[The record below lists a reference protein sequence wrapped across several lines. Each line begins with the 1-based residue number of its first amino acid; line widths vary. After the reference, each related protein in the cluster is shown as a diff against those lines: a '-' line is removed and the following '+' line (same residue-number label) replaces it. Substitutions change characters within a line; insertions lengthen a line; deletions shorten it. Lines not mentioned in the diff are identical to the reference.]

1 IEIARLYARRTKI
14 DIIVTP
20 FLTIVA
26 GYLIARFVGPAIG
39 DFMIGIGEFIGFA
52 TEQRPV
58 IMGILVAV
66 VFDVTLTA
74 PLSSAALAI
83 ILDISGLAAGAA
95 VIGCC
100 CQMGGRADAGS
111 RDNGASG

>member
-1 IEIARLYARRTKI
+1 RLYAGRMKI
-14 DIIVTP
+14 YISVTP

-26 GYLIARFVGPAIG
+26 GYLSARFVVLAIG

-52 TEQRPV
+52 TEQSPF

-66 VFDVTLTA
+66 VFGVTLTA
-74 PLSSAALAI
+74 LLSSAALAI
-83 ILDISGLAAGAA
+83 VLDISGLAAGAA

-100 CQMGGRADAGS
+100 CHMVGLAVTGYK
-111 RDNGASG
+111 DNGASGLIS